1 MLFIYS
7 IWGVLLVLAICGMV
21 VGAQMYR
28 GKVGDEGGGEKVN
41 NFEVV
46 DVDGEVVGSGGGG
59 GG

>member
-1 MLFIYS
+1 MLVIYM

-28 GKVGDEGGGEKVN
+28 GKVGGSDGGEKVN

-46 DVDGEVVGSGGGG
+46 GADGEVVGGGGG
-59 GG
+59 G